1 MDAVATQSQ
10 GAAAVQQAFSL
21 TGVKVLL
28 EGPTGTG
35 KTRALG
41 TLIDWCAAQNPPLPV
56 FCFFVERG
64 LETLLGY
71 WLDQTPPKPVPTN
84 LHWRD
89 LILKP
94 VSLAQMK
101 DSARSVG
108 ILSYDSITKLVDGQ
122 RSQNNPF
129 EQMLMEF
136 MNFHDDRTGQKFG
149 AVDSWGPDHVVI
161 TDSLTEVCNAASK
174 MVIGS
179 KPTMAPGEYGIAQ
192 NNLMNWLRLCTQGC
206 RCHFILTAHVS
217 REKDEITGGV
227 KVMTQAIGGA
237 ISGLIPPLFSEVI
250 LTTREGASWFW
261 DTANANVD
269 LKTRYLPISSKITP
283 HFALIMDKWAA
294 RAKAAALV
302 PSPAK

>member
-1 MDAVATQSQ
+1 MEQGAPAAVA
-10 GAAAVQQAFSL
+10 AVDKIYQTPAL

-35 KTRALG
+35 KTRSFGPLV
-41 TLIDWCAAQNPPLPV
+41 DWCAAQNPPHEV
-56 FCFFVERG
+56 FCMFIERG
-64 LETLLGY
+64 LETVLGY
-71 WLDQTPPKPVPTN
+71 WTDRGLPIPPN

-89 LILKP
+89 VILKP
-94 VSLAQMK
+94 VNLTQLRDGAK
-101 DSARSVG
+101 NVG
-108 ILSYDSITKLVDGQ
+108 ILSYESITKLVDGQ

-129 EQMLMEF
+129 EQMLIEF
-136 MNFHDDRTGQKFG
+136 MNYHDDRTGKKFG
-149 AVDSWGPDHVVI
+149 SIDSWGPDKFFI
-161 TDSLTEVCNAASK
+161 CDSLTEVCNAASK

-217 REKDEITGGV
+217 REKDEMSGGI
-227 KVMTQAIGGA
+227 KLMTQAIGGA

-250 LTTREGASWFW
+250 LTVREGAAWYW

-269 LKTRYLPISSKITP
+269 LKSRYLPINSKHTP
-283 HFALIMDKWAA
+283 DFKLILDKWAA
-294 RAKAAALV
+294 RAKAAQV
-302 PSPAK
+302 PIPGTT